1 MVVVSLAVGKSLVFE
16 EGTSEGAFAELAVEV
31 LRMPLCA
38 ESVDAIAKNRLVARS
53 AARREDLMEA
63 AIAVG
68 APVALEEISS
78 EG

>member
-1 MVVVSLAVGKSLVFE
+1 MVVVSLAVRKSLVFE
-16 EGTSEGAFAELAVEV
+16 EGASEGAFAELAVEV

-53 AARREDLMEA
+53 AARCEDLMEA
-63 AIAVG
+63 AVAVRTS
-68 APVALEEISS
+68 VALEEVSR